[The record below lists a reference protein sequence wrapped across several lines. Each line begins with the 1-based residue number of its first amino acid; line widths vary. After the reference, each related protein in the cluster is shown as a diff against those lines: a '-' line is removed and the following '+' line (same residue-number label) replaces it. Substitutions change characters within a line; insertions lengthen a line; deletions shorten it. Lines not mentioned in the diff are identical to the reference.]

1 MMKIKKILLAQM
13 LLFSL
18 LLGAKAQVCNPV
30 GRVLEE
36 NGGPVEEETLIT
48 SGESYTA
55 SAPLKVSFEANPNE
69 EEGYTYAYEW
79 VIYPADNPNEAVLR
93 RFEPDTEYTFYDSGT
108 FGVQLK
114 ITYTPLDGSSEP
126 LEEEAEPLVIV
137 ISESSLKV
145 PNAFSPNG
153 DGVNDVF
160 HITYQSLV
168 KLDVAIFN
176 RWGQR
181 ICQMNL
187 SNIDQGWDGTHGGRD
202 VKDGVYFIVVQAVGS
217 DGIKYEVKQDIN
229 ILRGLGGLNGGGS
242 GGF

>member
-1 MMKIKKILLAQM
+1 MKKKVIFAALSLFLFALANVC
-13 LLFSL
+13 
-18 LLGAKAQVCNPV
+18 AQVGNPV

-36 NGGPVEEETLIT
+36 NGGPVEEETLIIG
-48 SGESYTA
+48 GESYTA

-69 EEGYTYAYEW
+69 QEGYTYAYEW
-79 VIYPADNPNEAVLR
+79 VIYPADTPDEPLLR
-93 RFEPDTEYTFYDSGT
+93 RFEPETEYTFYDSGT

-114 ITYTPLDGSSEP
+114 ITYTPEDGSAEP
-126 LEEEAEPLVIV
+126 LEEEAEPIVIV

-168 KLDVAIFN
+168 KLEASIFN

-181 ICQMNL
+181 LCQMNL

-229 ILRGLGGLNGGGS
+229 ILRGLGGLNGGG
-242 GGF
+242 GGGY

>member
-1 MMKIKKILLAQM
+1 MKKKVIFAALS
-13 LLFSL
+13 LFLFALTSVC
-18 LLGAKAQVCNPV
+18 AQVGNPV

-48 SGESYTA
+48 GGESYTA

-69 EEGYTYAYEW
+69 QEGYTYAYEW
-79 VIYPADNPNEAVLR
+79 VIYPADTPDEPLLR

-114 ITYTPLDGSSEP
+114 ITYTPEDGSAEP
-126 LEEEAEPLVIV
+126 LEEEAEPIVIV

-153 DGVNDVF
+153 DGVNDAF

-168 KLDVAIFN
+168 KLEASIFN

-181 ICQMNL
+181 LCQMNL

-242 GGF
+242 GGY

>member
-1 MMKIKKILLAQM
+1 MKKKQIFLILL
-13 LLFSL
+13 LILCTL
-18 LLGAKAQVCNPV
+18 VEVKAQVGNPI

-36 NGGPVEEETLIT
+36 NGGPVEEETLVNG
-48 SGESYTA
+48 GESYTA

-69 EEGYTYAYEW
+69 QEGYTYAYEW
-79 VIYPADNPNEAVLR
+79 VIYPADTPNQPVLR

-114 ITYTPLDGSSEP
+114 ITYTPLDDSTEP
-126 LEEEAEPLVIV
+126 LEEESEPIIFI

-153 DGVNDVF
+153 DGVNDVYR
-160 HITYQSLV
+160 ITFQSLV
-168 KLDVAIFN
+168 KLDVSIFN

-181 ICQMNL
+181 VCHRNL
-187 SNIDQGWDGTHGGRD
+187 SNIDQGWDGTYGGKD

-217 DGIKYEVKQDIN
+217 DGIKYDIKRDIN
-229 ILRGLGGLNGGGS
+229 ILRGQGGLNGGK
-242 GGF
+242 

>member
-1 MMKIKKILLAQM
+1 MKKKVIFAALS
-13 LLFSL
+13 LFLFALTSVC
-18 LLGAKAQVCNPV
+18 AQVGNPV

-48 SGESYTA
+48 GGESYTA

-69 EEGYTYAYEW
+69 QEGYTYAYEW
-79 VIYPADNPNEAVLR
+79 VIYPADTPDEPLLR

-114 ITYTPLDGSSEP
+114 ITYTPEDGSAEP
-126 LEEEAEPLVIV
+126 LEEEAEPIVIV

-168 KLDVAIFN
+168 KLEASIFN

-242 GGF
+242 GGY

>member
-1 MMKIKKILLAQM
+1 MKKKVIFAA
-13 LLFSL
+13 LFLFLFALTSVS
-18 LLGAKAQVCNPV
+18 AQVGNPV

-48 SGESYTA
+48 GGESYTA

-69 EEGYTYAYEW
+69 QEGYTYAYEW
-79 VIYPADNPNEAVLR
+79 VIYPADTPDEPLLR

-114 ITYTPLDGSSEP
+114 ITYTPEDGSAEP
-126 LEEEAEPLVIV
+126 LEEEAEPIVIV

-168 KLDVAIFN
+168 KLEASIFN

-242 GGF
+242 GGY

>member
-1 MMKIKKILLAQM
+1 M
-13 LLFSL
+13 
-18 LLGAKAQVCNPV
+18 
-30 GRVLEE
+30 
-36 NGGPVEEETLIT
+36 
-48 SGESYTA
+48 
-55 SAPLKVSFEANPNE
+55 KVSFEANPNE
-69 EEGYTYAYEW
+69 QEGYTYAYEW
-79 VIYPADNPNEAVLR
+79 VIYPADTPDEPLLR

-114 ITYTPLDGSSEP
+114 ITYTPEDGSAEP
-126 LEEEAEPLVIV
+126 LEEEAEPIVIV

-168 KLDVAIFN
+168 KLEASIFN

-181 ICQMNL
+181 LCQMNL

-242 GGF
+242 GGY

>member
-1 MMKIKKILLAQM
+1 MKKKVIFAALS
-13 LLFSL
+13 LFLFALTSVC
-18 LLGAKAQVCNPV
+18 AQVGNPV

-48 SGESYTA
+48 GGESYTA

-69 EEGYTYAYEW
+69 QEGYTYAYEW
-79 VIYPADNPNEAVLR
+79 VIYPADTPDEPLLR

-114 ITYTPLDGSSEP
+114 ITYTPEDGSAEP
-126 LEEEAEPLVIV
+126 LEEEAEPIVIV

-168 KLDVAIFN
+168 KLEASIFN

-202 VKDGVYFIVVQAVGS
+202 VKDGVYFIVVQAVGY

-242 GGF
+242 GGY

>member
-1 MMKIKKILLAQM
+1 MKKKVIFAALS
-13 LLFSL
+13 LFLFALTSVS
-18 LLGAKAQVCNPV
+18 AQVGNPV

-48 SGESYTA
+48 GGESYTA

-69 EEGYTYAYEW
+69 QEGYTYAYEW
-79 VIYPADNPNEAVLR
+79 VIYPADTPDEPLLR
-93 RFEPDTEYTFYDSGT
+93 RVEPDTEYTFYDSGT

-114 ITYTPLDGSSEP
+114 ITYTPEDGSAEP
-126 LEEEAEPLVIV
+126 LEEEAEPIVIV

-168 KLDVAIFN
+168 KLEASIFN

-181 ICQMNL
+181 LCQMNL

-242 GGF
+242 GGY